1 MTKVFSP
8 YEKNQW
14 TAPLRARTPQCG
26 MCKRWVGLNEQ
37 DRPVCV
43 PERDTQSGIRRGS
56 GSLQGELSR
65 GQRDVGDTG
74 RRIEK
79 QAAAT
84 NPQDALATTT
94 AENLIKNGMT
104 FCLCHSSCWKRGMK
118 Y

>member
-1 MTKVFSP
+1 MDGSAKSQNPPVRNVQ
-8 YEKNQW
+8 EMGRIE
-14 TAPLRARTPQCG
+14 RAGQAGVRS
-26 MCKRWVGLNEQ
+26 
-37 DRPVCV
+37 V